1 MTGSIPEP
9 LPKPMPDLTP
19 DLCDNNP
26 DIVSVLE
33 PMLSNFG
40 GREAFGGEIVTV
52 KCFEDNSLV
61 KETLGTPGKGKV
73 LVVDGGGSLRRA
85 LLGDMIAENAVK
97 NRWEGVVIYG
107 CIRDVSAIS
116 GLDLGVQ
123 ALSAIPVKT
132 EKRGVG
138 DYNIPLAFGGVT
150 FIPGQYV
157 YADSNG
163 VVVSATAL

>member
-1 MTGSIPEP
+1 MT
-9 LPKPMPDLTP
+9 DLTP
-19 DLCDNNP
+19 DLCDDNP
-26 DIVSVLE
+26 DLVRVLE

-97 NRWEGVVIYG
+97 NQWEGVIIYG
-107 CIRDVSAIS
+107 CIRDVSTIAE
-116 GLDLGVQ
+116 LDLGVQ
-123 ALSAIPVKT
+123 ALSAIPLKT
-132 EKRGVG
+132 EKRGIG
-138 DYNIPLAFGGVT
+138 DYNIAVTFGGVS
-150 FIPGQYV
+150 FIPGEYL

-163 VVVSATAL
+163 VVVSSAILVA